1 MIHERSPLGARS
13 PNARCV
19 VDGDVELPNSR
30 AYGKSFGIDA
40 SSSPLITKLTTT
52 TTSTGAARGGDENTP
67 PISTR
72 TRARSTVAA
81 TSATVVDVD
90 VLSSR
95 CLNAPTSTSRVA
107 TLERDWMRQ
116 TASADGQAKASHVF
130 STPGSVSRE
139 TWRAEVEAVRGTLGR
154 VKALSEDKAPKMDD
168 DVNDGEFSRNSHA
181 EASESVVVTLEGLLE
196 SCGDCDEQEA
206 SSPAMELA
214 ASARAQSEELRAR
227 VEDLRREGE
236 EIIEAVVEEDDGDAC
251 VSPNM
256 DDPAVE
262 MAIAR
267 ARLGAEREMREKE
280 RALVASNER
289 NAQLKA
295 RLAEYELA
303 LDDKQSELDASEKR
317 VQSAVREAVRDVW
330 AQLDNA
336 NMSAVSKE
344 MELHAATAEASEL
357 RRVLIELEGKL
368 KHMQSELDAVNES
381 KVATEDPMRG
391 LMELA
396 SSAQGALSEQ
406 LDARLAEA
414 QEDIER
420 LTKALSIAQEAAN
433 EKVYFETENARLESE
448 IEDVRRELTWRKAGE
463 TELRSALERSE
474 GEIVLRKAELA
485 KFESD
490 IQSKAD
496 AKDLELVQLREALE
510 NAERQLEAKSA
521 AASNAEAELTK
532 LRVQKFEFEH
542 ALQNVTIDGSTK
554 THKLEEDLAMAM
566 INVQDLTSALEA
578 VRYELKQAQVE
589 KERAIMEMNNARR
602 QTAET
607 SNDDGYKFAELT
619 SELENAVLDCERM
632 RSELEASRER
642 EGDLLSQLDD
652 AFIAA
657 KLAEEEADLDEEEYS
672 QDDPEDDPAS
682 PTPMKRSQSRVSSS
696 PSRKMS
702 VANLVATN
710 RDLVEQLSRQSNE
723 LSRQGAQMAKMSA
736 ELRGF
741 ESVAARLVKLK
752 EDNLDLAQK
761 YKANLQKLS
770 EENKA
775 RRHVESRFNEYELSI
790 RTLEQTVGNLREELR
805 AARERE
811 TQERANTRVSESNS
825 NVINELRDELRSMKQ
840 ELENVRREKTEM
852 LETQPPQLEAVND
865 VRDDVSFAD
874 YLSHEALI
882 AEQEL
887 ENSEA
892 YATRLNEEIAKV
904 RAARENGS
912 SAASKPAEAG
922 VNASEVAETLLALS
936 ESSRER
942 AKYYKT
948 VAKTCYVKFQAQK
961 VDYERQLAELKSK
974 LDAADATTPT
984 PRTPRMVPNRTPFS
998 AFAKQHAFLLESV

>member
-1 MIHERSPLGARS
+1 
-13 PNARCV
+13 
-19 VDGDVELPNSR
+19 
-30 AYGKSFGIDA
+30 
-40 SSSPLITKLTTT
+40 
-52 TTSTGAARGGDENTP
+52 
-67 PISTR
+67 
-72 TRARSTVAA
+72 
-81 TSATVVDVD
+81 
-90 VLSSR
+90 
-95 CLNAPTSTSRVA
+95 
-107 TLERDWMRQ
+107 MRQ
-116 TASADGQAKASHVF
+116 TASTGGKVKQNAF

-139 TWRAEVEAVRGTLGR
+139 AWRAEVEAVRGTMGR
-154 VKALSEDKAPKMDD
+154 VRALSEDKAPKMDD
-168 DVNDGEFSRNSHA
+168 DDDDDDLNDGDFCRDSRA
-181 EASESVVVTLEGLLE
+181 ETSESVVVTLEGLLE
-196 SCGDCDEQEA
+196 SCEDAGEAEA

-236 EIIEAVVEEDDGDAC
+236 DVADSVVDDDDIDAC

-267 ARLGAEREMREKE
+267 ARLGVEREMREME

-295 RLAEYELA
+295 RVAECELA
-303 LDDKQSELDASEKR
+303 LDDKQTELEASEKR
-317 VQSAVREAVRDVW
+317 VQSATQEAVREVW
-330 AQLDNA
+330 ARLDAA

-344 MELHAATAEASEL
+344 MELHAATAEASDL
-357 RRVLIELEGKL
+357 RRVVIELETKL
-368 KHMQSELDAVNES
+368 KHMQSELGVAKS
-381 KVATEDPMRG
+381 KVATEDPMSG

-396 SSAQGALSEQ
+396 SSAQGVLSEELDAQLTEAREDIQRLTEALSV
-406 LDARLAEA
+406 
-414 QEDIER
+414 
-420 LTKALSIAQEAAN
+420 AQEAAN
-433 EKVYFETENARLESE
+433 EKMYFESENARLESE

-474 GEIVLRKAELA
+474 GEIALRRAELA

-490 IQSKAD
+490 NQTKAG
-496 AKDLELVQLREALE
+496 AKDEELMQLREALE
-510 NAERQLEAKSA
+510 NAERQLAVKTAS
-521 AASNAEAELTK
+521 ASNAEEELTK
-532 LRVQKFEFEH
+532 LRVQKFEFEN

-554 THKLEEDLAMAM
+554 THKLEEDLTMAL

-589 KERAIMEMNNARR
+589 KERAIMELKHAR
-602 QTAET
+602 QQVAES

-642 EGDLLSQLDD
+642 ERDLLSQLDD

-672 QDDPEDDPAS
+672 QDDPEDDPES
-682 PTPMKRSQSRVSSS
+682 PTPIKRSHSRVSSS

-761 YKANLQKLS
+761 YKSNLQKLS

-790 RTLEQTVGNLREELR
+790 RTLEQTVGSLRGELR

-811 TQERANTRVSESNS
+811 MQERATTRSSESASANT
-825 NVINELRDELRSMKQ
+825 NVINELRDELRAIKQ
-840 ELENVRREKTEM
+840 ELEDVRREKTEI
-852 LETQPPQLEAVND
+852 LETRPPPREPVND
-865 VRDDVSFAD
+865 TRDDASFAD

-912 SAASKPAEAG
+912 SASKPAEA

-961 VDYERQLAELKSK
+961 VDYERQLSELKSK
-974 LDAADATTPT
+974 LDAADTSTPT
-984 PRTPRMVPNRTPFS
+984 PRTPRMAPNRTPFS

>member
-1 MIHERSPLGARS
+1 MMIRKTSVATPRSA
-13 PNARCV
+13 N
-19 VDGDVELPNSR
+19 
-30 AYGKSFGIDA
+30 
-40 SSSPLITKLTTT
+40 
-52 TTSTGAARGGDENTP
+52 AARGGDENTP
-67 PISTR
+67 PISAR
-72 TRARSTVAA
+72 TRARATAA
-81 TSATVVDVD
+81 TTAMTTDVD
-90 VLSSR
+90 ALSAR
-95 CLNAPTSTSRVA
+95 CLNAPTSTTRVA
-107 TLERDWMRQ
+107 TLEREWMRQ
-116 TASADGQAKASHVF
+116 TASTGGKVKQNAF

-139 TWRAEVEAVRGTLGR
+139 AWRAEVEAVRGTMGR
-154 VKALSEDKAPKMDD
+154 VRALSEDKAPKMDD
-168 DVNDGEFSRNSHA
+168 DDDDDDLNDGDFCRDSRA
-181 EASESVVVTLEGLLE
+181 ETSESVVVTLEGLLE
-196 SCGDCDEQEA
+196 SCEDAGEAEA

-236 EIIEAVVEEDDGDAC
+236 DVADSVVDDDDIDAC

-267 ARLGAEREMREKE
+267 ARLGVEREMREME

-295 RLAEYELA
+295 RVAECELA
-303 LDDKQSELDASEKR
+303 LDDKQTELEASEKR
-317 VQSAVREAVRDVW
+317 VQSATQEAVREVW
-330 AQLDNA
+330 ARLDAA

-344 MELHAATAEASEL
+344 MELHAATAEASDL
-357 RRVLIELEGKL
+357 RRVVIELETKL
-368 KHMQSELDAVNES
+368 KHMQSELGVAKS
-381 KVATEDPMRG
+381 KVATEDPMSG

-396 SSAQGALSEQ
+396 SSAQGVLSEELDAQLTEAREDIQRLTEALSV
-406 LDARLAEA
+406 
-414 QEDIER
+414 
-420 LTKALSIAQEAAN
+420 AQEAAN
-433 EKVYFETENARLESE
+433 EKMYFESENARLESE

-474 GEIVLRKAELA
+474 GEIALRRAELA

-490 IQSKAD
+490 NQTKAD
-496 AKDLELVQLREALE
+496 AKDEELMQLREALE
-510 NAERQLEAKSA
+510 NAERQLAVKTAS
-521 AASNAEAELTK
+521 ASNAEEELTK
-532 LRVQKFEFEH
+532 LRVQKFEFEN

-554 THKLEEDLAMAM
+554 THKLEEDLTMAL

-589 KERAIMEMNNARR
+589 KERAIMELKHAR
-602 QTAET
+602 QQVAES

-642 EGDLLSQLDD
+642 ERDLLSQLDD

-672 QDDPEDDPAS
+672 QDDPEDDPES
-682 PTPMKRSQSRVSSS
+682 PTPIKRSHSRVSSS

-761 YKANLQKLS
+761 YKSNLQKLS

-790 RTLEQTVGNLREELR
+790 RTLEQTVGSLRGELR

-811 TQERANTRVSESNS
+811 MQERATTRSSESASANT
-825 NVINELRDELRSMKQ
+825 NVINELRDELRAIKQ
-840 ELENVRREKTEM
+840 ELEDVRREKTEI
-852 LETQPPQLEAVND
+852 LETRPPPREPVND
-865 VRDDVSFAD
+865 TRDDASFAD

-912 SAASKPAEAG
+912 SASKPAEA

-961 VDYERQLAELKSK
+961 VDYERQLSELKSK
-974 LDAADATTPT
+974 LDAADTSTPT
-984 PRTPRMVPNRTPFS
+984 PRTPRMAPNRTPFS

>member
-1 MIHERSPLGARS
+1 MMIRKTSVATPRSA
-13 PNARCV
+13 N
-19 VDGDVELPNSR
+19 
-30 AYGKSFGIDA
+30 
-40 SSSPLITKLTTT
+40 
-52 TTSTGAARGGDENTP
+52 AARGGDENTP
-67 PISTR
+67 PISAR
-72 TRARSTVAA
+72 TRARATAA
-81 TSATVVDVD
+81 TTAMTTDVD
-90 VLSSR
+90 ALSAR
-95 CLNAPTSTSRVA
+95 CLNAPTSTTRVA
-107 TLERDWMRQ
+107 TLEREWMRQ
-116 TASADGQAKASHVF
+116 TASAGGKVKQSAFA
-130 STPGSVSRE
+130 TPGSVSRE
-139 TWRAEVEAVRGTLGR
+139 AWRAEVEAVRGTMGR
-154 VKALSEDKAPKMDD
+154 VRALSEDKAPKMDD
-168 DVNDGEFSRNSHA
+168 DDDDVNDGDFGRDSRA
-181 EASESVVVTLEGLLE
+181 ETSESVVVTLEGLLE
-196 SCGDCDEQEA
+196 SCEDAGEAEA

-236 EIIEAVVEEDDGDAC
+236 DVADSVVDDDDIDAC

-267 ARLGAEREMREKE
+267 ARLGVEREMREME

-295 RLAEYELA
+295 RVAECELA
-303 LDDKQSELDASEKR
+303 LDDKQTELEASEKR
-317 VQSAVREAVRDVW
+317 VQSATQEAVREVW
-330 AQLDNA
+330 ARLDAA

-344 MELHAATAEASEL
+344 MELHAATAEASDL
-357 RRVLIELEGKL
+357 RRVVIELETKL
-368 KHMQSELDAVNES
+368 KHMQSELGVAKS
-381 KVATEDPMRG
+381 KVATEDPMSG

-396 SSAQGALSEQ
+396 SSAQGVLSEELDAQLTEAREDIQRLTEALSV
-406 LDARLAEA
+406 
-414 QEDIER
+414 
-420 LTKALSIAQEAAN
+420 AQEAAN
-433 EKVYFETENARLESE
+433 EKMYFESENARLESE

-474 GEIVLRKAELA
+474 GEIALRRAELA

-490 IQSKAD
+490 NQTKAG
-496 AKDLELVQLREALE
+496 AKDEELMQLREALE
-510 NAERQLEAKSA
+510 NAERQLAVKTAS
-521 AASNAEAELTK
+521 ASNAEEELTK
-532 LRVQKFEFEH
+532 LRVQKFEFEN

-554 THKLEEDLAMAM
+554 THKLEEDLTMAL

-589 KERAIMEMNNARR
+589 KERAIMELKHAR
-602 QTAET
+602 QQVAES

-642 EGDLLSQLDD
+642 ERDLLSQLDD

-672 QDDPEDDPAS
+672 QDDPEDDPES
-682 PTPMKRSQSRVSSS
+682 PTPIKRSHSRVSSS

-761 YKANLQKLS
+761 YKSNLQKLS

-790 RTLEQTVGNLREELR
+790 RTLEQTVGSLRGELR

-811 TQERANTRVSESNS
+811 MQERATTRSSESASANT
-825 NVINELRDELRSMKQ
+825 NVINELRDELRAIKQ
-840 ELENVRREKTEM
+840 ELEDVRREKTEI
-852 LETQPPQLEAVND
+852 LETRPPPREPVKD
-865 VRDDVSFAD
+865 TRDDASFAD

-912 SAASKPAEAG
+912 SASKPAEA

-961 VDYERQLAELKSK
+961 VDYERQLSELKSK
-974 LDAADATTPT
+974 LDAADTSTPT
-984 PRTPRMVPNRTPFS
+984 PRTPRMAPNRTPFS

>member
-1 MIHERSPLGARS
+1 MMIRKTSVATPRSA
-13 PNARCV
+13 N
-19 VDGDVELPNSR
+19 
-30 AYGKSFGIDA
+30 
-40 SSSPLITKLTTT
+40 
-52 TTSTGAARGGDENTP
+52 AARGGDENTP
-67 PISTR
+67 PISAR
-72 TRARSTVAA
+72 TRARATAA
-81 TSATVVDVD
+81 TTAMTTDVD
-90 VLSSR
+90 ALSAR
-95 CLNAPTSTSRVA
+95 CLNAPTSTTRVA
-107 TLERDWMRQ
+107 TLEREWMRQ
-116 TASADGQAKASHVF
+116 TASTGGKVKQNAF

-139 TWRAEVEAVRGTLGR
+139 AWRAEVEAVRGTMGR
-154 VKALSEDKAPKMDD
+154 VRALSEDKAPKMDD
-168 DVNDGEFSRNSHA
+168 DDDDDDVNDGDFCRDSRA
-181 EASESVVVTLEGLLE
+181 ETSESVVVTLEGLLE
-196 SCGDCDEQEA
+196 SCEDAGEAEA

-236 EIIEAVVEEDDGDAC
+236 DVADSVVDDDDIDAC

-267 ARLGAEREMREKE
+267 ARLGVEREMREME

-295 RLAEYELA
+295 RVAECELA
-303 LDDKQSELDASEKR
+303 LDDKQTELEASEKR
-317 VQSAVREAVRDVW
+317 VQSATQEAVREVW
-330 AQLDNA
+330 ARLDAA

-344 MELHAATAEASEL
+344 MELHAATAEASDL
-357 RRVLIELEGKL
+357 RRVVIELETKL
-368 KHMQSELDAVNES
+368 KHMQSELGVAKS
-381 KVATEDPMRG
+381 KVATEDPMSG

-396 SSAQGALSEQ
+396 SSAQGVLSEELDAQLTEAREDIQRLTEALSV
-406 LDARLAEA
+406 
-414 QEDIER
+414 
-420 LTKALSIAQEAAN
+420 AQEAAN
-433 EKVYFETENARLESE
+433 EKMYFESENARLESE

-474 GEIVLRKAELA
+474 GEIALRRAELA

-490 IQSKAD
+490 NQTKAG
-496 AKDLELVQLREALE
+496 AKDEELMQLREALE
-510 NAERQLEAKSA
+510 NAERQLAVKTAS
-521 AASNAEAELTK
+521 ASNAEEELTK
-532 LRVQKFEFEH
+532 LRVQKFEFEN

-554 THKLEEDLAMAM
+554 THKLEEDLTMAL

-589 KERAIMEMNNARR
+589 KERAIMELKHAR
-602 QTAET
+602 QQVAES

-642 EGDLLSQLDD
+642 ERDLLSQLDD

-672 QDDPEDDPAS
+672 QDDPEDDPES
-682 PTPMKRSQSRVSSS
+682 PTPIKRSHSRVSSS

-761 YKANLQKLS
+761 YKSNLQKLS

-790 RTLEQTVGNLREELR
+790 RTLEQTVGSLRGELR

-811 TQERANTRVSESNS
+811 MQERATTRSSESASANT
-825 NVINELRDELRSMKQ
+825 NVINELRDELRAIKQ
-840 ELENVRREKTEM
+840 ELEDVRREKTEI
-852 LETQPPQLEAVND
+852 LETRPPPREPVND
-865 VRDDVSFAD
+865 TRDDASFAD

-912 SAASKPAEAG
+912 SASKPAEA

-961 VDYERQLAELKSK
+961 VDYERQLSELKSK
-974 LDAADATTPT
+974 LDAADTSTPT
-984 PRTPRMVPNRTPFS
+984 PRTPRMAPNRTPFS